1 MDTDQLPPTQ
11 KGRHYET
18 RALALREFAG
28 LRFDDEPLDPFALAK
43 YAKLMIPSFEEIE
56 GLSEITRK
64 QLLEIGKDDWS
75 GGAASIKL
83 PNGWRLIILN
93 PNHGKNRHNATLMEE
108 VSHVFLGHKPSR
120 LAIESKNKEGKTIAR
135 DYRQEIEE
143 EAYGTGAAAL
153 LPYTAIKRMAQDGMT
168 VAQIARHFN
177 VSRAL
182 VEFRL
187 KISRLWDSY
196 KEHVLQ
202 KPALQK
208 PAR

>member
-1 MDTDQLPPTQ
+1 MDTDQIPPTQ
-11 KGRHYET
+11 KGRHHEI
-18 RALALREFAG
+18 RALALRDFAG
-28 LRFDDEPLDPFALAK
+28 LRFDDEPLDPCALAK
-43 YAKLMIPSFEEIE
+43 YAKLMIPSFDEID
-56 GLSEITRK
+56 GLSEVTRR

-93 PNHGKNRHNATLMEE
+93 PQHGKNRHNATLMEE

-120 LAIESKNKEGKTIAR
+120 LAIKNTNKDGKTIAR

-153 LPYTAIKRMAQDGMT
+153 LPYTAIKRMVLDGLT
-168 VAQIARHFN
+168 VAEIARHFN

-182 VEFRL
+182 VQYRL
-187 KISRLWDSY
+187 KISRLWNSY
-196 KEHVLQ
+196 KENVFAGRSANL
-202 KPALQK
+202 PE
-208 PAR
+208 